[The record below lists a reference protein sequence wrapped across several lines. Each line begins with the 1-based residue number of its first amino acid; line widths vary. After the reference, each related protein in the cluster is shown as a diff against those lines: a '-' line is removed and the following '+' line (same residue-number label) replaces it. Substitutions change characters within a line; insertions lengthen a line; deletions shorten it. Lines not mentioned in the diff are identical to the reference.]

1 MLEQHEIGCVGD
13 DIHVPA
19 QWRFCFQA
27 SISSGM
33 LDNILELCLKFHAAL
48 FEESYI
54 GLTISQQFTLEIE
67 NVSFRYFFVI
77 PFMEFIFACC
87 GHTIRVVVRFVRHVP
102 NIDLI
107 LLGIKEMGKKPFL

>member
-1 MLEQHEIGCVGD
+1 MLGMTSTYRLNGNFVFRHPFLPVCYIAGRSDGD
-13 DIHVPA
+13 AFFHGIK
-19 QWRFCFQA
+19 F
-27 SISSGM
+27 
-33 LDNILELCLKFHAAL
+33 DNILELCLKFHAAL

-54 GLTISQQFTLEIE
+54 GLTVSQQFTLEIE

-102 NIDLI
+102 T
-107 LLGIKEMGKKPFL
+107 